1 MSEKFDMKVVIDS
14 VTTPL
19 LHERLSAAR
28 SYRERAAILR
38 SLAESAL
45 RGVPTASGLPAASPG
60 VTGNAHPEAAAR
72 FTGATEEGM
81 EPVAP
86 LLMRAPEQLA
96 DSADDGHDVAALADQ
111 FASFLHADA

>member
-1 MSEKFDMKVVIDS
+1 MSEKFDMKVVIDP

-19 LHERLSAAR
+19 LHARLRAAR

-45 RGVPTASGLPAASPG
+45 RDIPAALPVAASPD
-60 VTGNAHPEAAAR
+60 HPEAPVHLPRAA
-72 FTGATEEGM
+72 GESI

-86 LLMRAPEQLA
+86 LLNRAPLPELLTETT
-96 DSADDGHDVAALADQ
+96 SDGHDVVALADQ
-111 FASFLHADA
+111 FASFLDADT